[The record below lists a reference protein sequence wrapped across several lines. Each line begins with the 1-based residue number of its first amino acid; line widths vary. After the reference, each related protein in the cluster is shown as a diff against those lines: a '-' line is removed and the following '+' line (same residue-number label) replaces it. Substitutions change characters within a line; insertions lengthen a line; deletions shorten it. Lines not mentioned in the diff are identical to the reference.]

1 MSAKSARGLQALVVA
16 ALVVMGAPAWAQ
28 SRRPQG
34 VPGTTQP
41 EEVPERVKA
50 LYQQYPVI
58 ELVTMGI
65 GSLMWERHGHIAL
78 CVRYPNPA
86 DDICYNYGIGDFKAP
101 IGMAAGFFRGTKSFW
116 VGKQDPNQMLSVYRR
131 FDRTIWV
138 QPLPLT
144 AAQKQQIIEKLEYDV
159 LEEHKHYAYDHFWD
173 NCTTRVRDILDDA
186 TGGALRRME
195 GKTYGRTYR
204 DLARDGFQGMRV
216 PLIITDIAMG
226 RVTDVVPTYWE
237 RMFLP
242 DYLRDAVR
250 VLWGIEP
257 IVLYQRQ
264 TDYLTEQGQLEIIA
278 QRIGLPPPRS
288 GSSGRLAFT
297 LIILALTAPAWLT
310 RVIGRFQR
318 TGLGFSLALPVLL
331 GSILWFLAII
341 SPLPYVRWNESLLI
355 LLPLDLLLVRGAI
368 ERRRKYAVARIG
380 MLAVVAL
387 LMLANVLTQP
397 IWPLLPWALIP
408 LATVAFLQPDG
419 KLYSPLN
426 PFAKQ

>member
-1 MSAKSARGLQALVVA
+1 MSAKSLLRALVVA
-16 ALVVMGAPAWAQ
+16 AVVAMGAPAWAQ
-28 SRRPQG
+28 PGRAPS

-41 EEVPERVKA
+41 QDVPERVKA
-50 LYQQYPVI
+50 LYQEYPVI

-78 CVRYPNPA
+78 CVRYENPG
-86 DDICYNYGIGDFKAP
+86 DDVCYNYGIGDFKAP
-101 IGMAAGFFRGTKSFW
+101 IAMAAGFFRGTKSFW
-116 VGKQDPNQMLSVYRR
+116 VGKQDPKQMLSLYKH

-144 AAQKQQIIEKLEYDV
+144 AAQKTQIIEKLEYDV

-186 TGGALRRME
+186 TGGALRRLQ

-216 PLIITDIAMG
+216 PLIITDVAMG
-226 RVTDVVPTYWE
+226 RVTDAEPTYWD

-264 TDYLTEQGQLEIIA
+264 TDYYTLQGQMEIFA
-278 QRIGLPPPRS
+278 QRIGLPPPRP
-288 GSSGRLAFT
+288 GTSGRLVFT
-297 LIILALTAPAWLT
+297 LIILALTAPAWLS
-310 RVIGRFQR
+310 RLAGRFQR
-318 TGLGFSLALPVLL
+318 TGLGFSLAFSMLL

-341 SPLPYVRWNESLLI
+341 SPLPYVRWNESLLF
-355 LLPLDLLLVRGAI
+355 LLPLDLLLVRGSI
-368 ERRRKYAVARIG
+368 ERRRKYAVVRIG
-380 MLAVVAL
+380 MIAVCAL

-397 IWPLLPWALIP
+397 IWPLVVWALVP

-426 PFAKQ
+426 PFTKK